1 MSQTSLSSSQP
12 SQHQHHGMSVDRIH
26 SKQTIHQSPRLHSP
40 PTPRSSHASSVN
52 PYSNSSSTSTPITSH
67 PNSALTPAYSSS
79 MNTPAKY
86 DFSVQS
92 SHLHSTPSS
101 VSSGGGGSGGSVAS
115 SYMHPNQLAQTTY
128 GNVKSE
134 TNATNYDYMNSC
146 IQSGYFGS
154 SFGSLGTPTGA
165 HVPTDLAGYHHQH
178 NVIQAA
184 KLMAS
189 S

>member
-12 SQHQHHGMSVDRIH
+12 PQHQHHSMSVDRIH
-26 SKQTIHQSPRLHSP
+26 LKQSIHQSPRLISP
-40 PTPRSSHASSVN
+40 PTPRSSHSASVN
-52 PYSNSSSTSTPITSH
+52 PYNNSSSSTTPITSH

-79 MNTPAKY
+79 MNTPTKY

-101 VSSGGGGSGGSVAS
+101 VSSSGSVAS
-115 SYMHPNQLAQTTY
+115 SYMHPNQLAQTSY

-154 SFGSLGTPTGA
+154 QFGSLGTPTGA